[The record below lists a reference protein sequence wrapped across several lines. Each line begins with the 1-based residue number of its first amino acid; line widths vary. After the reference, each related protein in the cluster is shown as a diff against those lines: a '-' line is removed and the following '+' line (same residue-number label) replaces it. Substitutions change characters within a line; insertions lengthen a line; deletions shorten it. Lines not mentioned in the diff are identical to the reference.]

1 MPVPPPAAGRLL
13 VALPS
18 LRDPS
23 FVRTVVLLLAHGDE
37 GTLGLVLNRP
47 TETPVQTIF
56 PVWQRFV
63 AGPRVMYEGGPVDR
77 GSAMCLGVR
86 RAGSSGDDEQDA
98 VLDPVRPP
106 FARITGELVLVD
118 LDASPEQVM
127 TELRGARVFA
137 GHAGWSP
144 GQLDEEIEQGS
155 WQVLPVVAE
164 DVLAGPR
171 VDLWFR
177 VLRRQ
182 PRPLSLL
189 AYTPLDP
196 ELN

>member
-1 MPVPPPAAGRLL
+1 MATPL
-13 VALPS
+13 
-18 LRDPS
+18 LRDPH
-23 FVRTVVLLLAHGDE
+23 FARTVILLLAHGEE
-37 GTLGLVLNRP
+37 GSLGLVLNRP

-63 AGPRVMYEGGPVDR
+63 AGPRVMYEGGPVER
-77 GSAMCLGVR
+77 SSAMCLGVR
-86 RAGSSGDDEQDA
+86 RAGSSADDDHDA

-118 LDASPEQVM
+118 LDAAPEQVM

-144 GQLDEEIEQGS
+144 GQLDAEIEERS
-155 WQVLPVVAE
+155 WFVLPVQAE

-177 VLRRQ
+177 TLRRQ
-182 PRPLSLL
+182 PQPLALM
-189 AYTPLDP
+189 AYTPPDP
-196 ELN
+196 DLN